1 MVCLANVRRLLA
13 FSDRRQHECER
24 GLEEALRALVP
35 LERELQEIEQQT
47 HGLNE
52 LLASQRPESQQRL
65 SHAQLLALLRRQAV
79 IRRQIGNL
87 ALERIRVMDQHQ
99 EVAQG
104 VERLQR
110 HRKAL
115 QRKLLKYRSLEQR
128 LLGERRSRHWREE
141 ENDLDELLV
150 NWK

>member
-1 MVCLANVRRLLA
+1 MVCLADARRLLA
-13 FSDRRQHECER
+13 FSDHRQRECQR
-24 GLEEALRALVP
+24 ALDKALRALVP
-35 LERELQEIEQQT
+35 LEQELQAIEQQA

-52 LLASQRPESQQRL
+52 LLISQRPENQRL

-87 ALERIRVMDQHQ
+87 ALERTRVMDQHQ
-99 EVAQG
+99 EAAKR

-115 QRKLLKYRSLEQR
+115 QRRHLKYRTLEQR
-128 LLGERRSRHWREE
+128 LLGERRSRQWRQE
-141 ENDLDELLV
+141 ENDIEELLV

>member
-1 MVCLANVRRLLA
+1 MVCLANVRRLLE
-13 FSDRRQHECER
+13 FSDYRQLECER
-24 GLEEALRALVP
+24 MLDKALRAMVP
-35 LERELQEIEQQT
+35 LQHELQAIEQQAQ
-47 HGLNE
+47 GLDE
-52 LLASQRPESQQRL
+52 LLISQRPEDQRL

-99 EVAQG
+99 EAAQG

-110 HRKAL
+110 HIKTL
-115 QRKLLKYRSLEQR
+115 QRKHMKYQGLEQR
-128 LLGERRSRHWREE
+128 LLGERRSRLWRQE
-141 ENDLDELLV
+141 ENDIDELLV

>member
-13 FSDRRQHECER
+13 FSDYRQLECER
-24 GLEEALRALVP
+24 MLDKALRAMVP
-35 LERELQEIEQQT
+35 LQHELQAIEQQAQ
-47 HGLNE
+47 GLDE
-52 LLASQRPESQQRL
+52 LLISQRPEDQRL

-99 EVAQG
+99 EAAQG

-110 HRKAL
+110 QIQTL
-115 QRKLLKYRSLEQR
+115 QRKHMKYQSLEQR
-128 LLGERRSRHWREE
+128 LLGERRSRLWRQEE
-141 ENDLDELLV
+141 HDIDELLV

>member
-1 MVCLANVRRLLA
+1 MVCLADARRLLA
-13 FSDRRQHECER
+13 FSDHRQRECQR
-24 GLEEALRALVP
+24 GLDKALRALVP
-35 LERELQEIEQQT
+35 LEQELQAIEQQA

-52 LLASQRPESQQRL
+52 LLISQRPENQRL

-87 ALERIRVMDQHQ
+87 ALERTRVMDQHL
-99 EVAQG
+99 EAAKR

-115 QRKLLKYRSLEQR
+115 QRKHLKYRTLEQR
-128 LLGERRSRHWREE
+128 LLGERRSRQWRQE
-141 ENDLDELLV
+141 ENDIEELLV

>member
-1 MVCLANVRRLLA
+1 MVCLANVRRLLD
-13 FSDRRQHECER
+13 FSDYRQLECER
-24 GLEEALRALVP
+24 MLDKALRAMIP
-35 LERELQEIEQQT
+35 LQHELQAIEQQAQ
-47 HGLNE
+47 GLDE
-52 LLASQRPESQQRL
+52 LLISQRPEDQRL

>member
-1 MVCLANVRRLLA
+1 MVCLASVRRLLE
-13 FSDRRQHECER
+13 FSDYQQQACER
-24 GLEEALRALVP
+24 GLDQALRALAS
-35 LERELQEIEQQT
+35 LQRELQAIEQQAL
-47 HGLNE
+47 GLDE
-52 LLASQRPESQQRL
+52 LMTSQRPEDLRL

-99 EVAQG
+99 EAVQG

-110 HRKAL
+110 HIKAL
-115 QRKLLKYRSLEQR
+115 QRKHMKYQSLEQR
-128 LLGERRSRHWREE
+128 LLGERRSRLWRQEE
-141 ENDLDELLV
+141 RDIDELLV

>member
-1 MVCLANVRRLLA
+1 MVSLADVRRLLA

-24 GLEEALRALVP
+24 RLDKALRALVP
-35 LERELQEIEQQT
+35 LARELQEIEQQA

-52 LLASQRPESQQRL
+52 LLISQRPENQRL
-65 SHAQLLALLRRQAV
+65 SHPQLLALLRRQAV

-87 ALERIRVMDQHQ
+87 ALERIRVVDQHQ

-104 VERLQR
+104 VERLQQ

-115 QRKLLKYRSLEQR
+115 QRKHLKYQSLEQR
-128 LLGERRSRHWREE
+128 LLGERRSRRWREE
-141 ENDLDELLV
+141 ENDIDELLV
-150 NWK
+150 IWK

>member
-1 MVCLANVRRLLA
+1 MISLANLRRLLA
-13 FSDRRQHECER
+13 FSDRRQHVCER
-24 GLEEALRALVP
+24 GLDKALRALVP
-35 LERELQEIEQQT
+35 LERELQAIEQQA

-52 LLASQRPESQQRL
+52 LLVSQRPENQRL

-79 IRRQIGNL
+79 IRRQIDNL
-87 ALERIRVMDQHQ
+87 ALERIRVADQHQ

-104 VERLQR
+104 VERLQQ

-115 QRKLLKYRSLEQR
+115 QRKHLKYRRLELR
-128 LLGERRSRHWREE
+128 LLGERRSRRWREE

-150 NWK
+150 SCK